1 MDPETLMFILVIINS
16 FLAGLI
22 IGTLTYKL
30 VDRKSILIL
39 ALMLLILFGLLMS
52 PSLTNLILL
61 FIFLMIL
68 LIGIALYSIFELPAS
83 AVIIF
88 IISAILVFA
97 ILYSIINYPSIY
109 ASSNYLLPIII
120 QSPLY

>member
-22 IGTLTYKL
+22 IGTLTCKL
-30 VDRKSILIL
+30 IDRKSILIL
-39 ALMLLILFGLLMS
+39 ALMLLILFGLLVS

-120 QSPLY
+120 KSPLY

>member
-1 MDPETLMFILVIINS
+1 MGPETLTFILVIINS

-22 IGTLTYKL
+22 VGTLTCKL

-39 ALMLLILFGLLMS
+39 ALVLLILFGLLIS
-52 PSLTNLILL
+52 PSLINLILL

-68 LIGIALYSIFELPAS
+68 LIGIALYFIFELPAS

-120 QSPLY
+120 KGPLY

>member
-1 MDPETLMFILVIINS
+1 MDLETLMFILVIINS
-16 FLAGLI
+16 FLTGLI

-39 ALMLLILFGLLMS
+39 ALMLLILFGLLIS

-68 LIGIALYSIFELPAS
+68 LIGITLYSIFELPAS

-97 ILYSIINYPSIY
+97 ILYYIINYPSIY
-109 ASSNYLLPIII
+109 ASSNYLLPIIT

>member
-22 IGTLTYKL
+22 IGTLTCKL

-39 ALMLLILFGLLMS
+39 ALMLLMLFGLLIS
-52 PSLTNLILL
+52 PSLTNLILS

-68 LIGIALYSIFELPAS
+68 LIGIALYFIFELPAS

-97 ILYSIINYPSIY
+97 ILYSIINYPFIY
-109 ASSNYLLPIII
+109 ASPNYLLPIII
-120 QSPLY
+120 KSPLY